1 MELMPYPKSESHQG
15 TSWTA
20 VSMLKSCFI
29 PWFYANS
36 ACFVCETPIFSGKNN
51 DFWLYNI
58 PTIVFMH
65 IYISLYIYIHVWY
78 VHTCMIHTYIIQYM
92 PCHAMPYYNITLH
105 CIALHCI
112 ALHCIPLHYTA
123 LHCIAL
129 HYIA

>member
-20 VSMLKSCFI
+20 VSMLKSFFI

-65 IYISLYIYIHVWY
+65 IYISLYIY
-78 VHTCMIHTYIIQYM
+78 TCMVRTHMYDTYIYYTVHAM
-92 PCHAMPYYNITLH
+92 PCHIITLH
-105 CIALHCI
+105 
-112 ALHCIPLHYTA
+112 Y
-123 LHCIAL
+123 IAL
-129 HYIA
+129 HYIALHYIAFHCITLHYIALHYIT